1 MWLWLWR
8 SRFIVG
14 DGRGGRGVAY
24 CIWVGVVVAGP
35 TVTLIRVW
43 GVLISKEAKMGFL
56 EITHTHSLRECE
68 TFQSQ
73 RNGFLVW
80 FLFIFF
86 NFQFV
91 ERERFGRFWVE

>member
-1 MWLWLWR
+1 MWLRW

-43 GVLISKEAKMGFL
+43 GVLISKEAKNGLFRNH
-56 EITHTHSLRECE
+56 THTLRECE
-68 TFQSQ
+68 TFHSK
-73 RNGFLVW
+73 RNGFLVR
-80 FLFIFF
+80 FLFFFSIFSLL
-86 NFQFV
+86 
-91 ERERFGRFWVE
+91 RERDLGDFGLE